1 MAFKSSDSMMLMK
14 RAENKSPAT
23 WEDAIQM
30 LRDDFEKRT
39 DQIRQQFDK
48 TVGKANQKVD
58 RWNWTV
64 SVLGQDAMDMV
75 RKDLERRT
83 EQFRIQLDKSI
94 ENGKKMI
101 KDHPVLALGVLAA
114 EAVVLEFLADL
125 VPRRD

>member
-1 MAFKSSDSMMLMK
+1 MTIMLMK
-14 RAENKSPAT
+14 RAENKSGTT

-48 TVGKANQKVD
+48 TVGKTNQKVD
-58 RWNWTV
+58 RWNWIV
-64 SVLGQDAMDMV
+64 SALGEDAMDMV

-83 EQFRIQLDKSI
+83 EQFRIQLDKSM
-94 ENGKKMI
+94 ENGRKMI
-101 KDHPVLALGVLAA
+101 KDHPVLALGVLAV